1 MTTLKTIFIRL
12 LILIIATVF
21 LVWLID
27 TTKILTNHTGTPNY
41 EAITGILKVIQMML
55 PAILGGG
62 TY

>member
-1 MTTLKTIFIRL
+1 MTTLKT
-12 LILIIATVF
+12 ILIIATVF

>member
-41 EAITGILKVIQMML
+41 EAITGILKENFFEKRAKASEM
-55 PAILGGG
+55 
-62 TY
+62 